1 MKNLKCIILLRPIF
15 ILLLFAVLVIT
26 TQCDS
31 NINSNTIRVGVFK
44 VNVTP
49 PIGSPVAYANAR
61 SIVDSLFAKGIVIL
75 SDKKPIVLCAV
86 DWIGIANEG
95 QDEWRESLAEAAGTT
110 IDRVSVHSIHQ
121 HDGVECDFTTARILG
136 KYGLGGWRYDTLFSR
151 KSIQSVA
158 RAVKVVKQTAKP
170 VSHIGFGEAK
180 VEKVASS
187 RRILGEDGKVKIVR
201 YSSTTDSAAIAA
213 PEGVIDT
220 WLKSVS
226 FWNKEL
232 PIVILSYYAT
242 HPLSHYGK
250 GDVSSDFVGIARESI
265 EDELEVPNIYFTGAG
280 GNIAAGKYNDG
291 SPERRF
297 VLASRME
304 KAMKQAWESTIK
316 TKVLLSDVEWRNVEI
331 LLPLRKHLVEGELV
345 TQLSNEELDPW
356 EKYEAA
362 TDLAWLQRTQ
372 SGHKVNVSALKI
384 GNIRLLN
391 IPGEAF
397 VEYQLA
403 AQKMKPGD
411 HICTAAYE
419 EYGPE
424 YICTEIAYTQ
434 GGYESSPSASLV
446 APDVES
452 VLLKAIG
459 QVLK

>member
-1 MKNLKCIILLRPIF
+1 MKNLKYIILLKPIS
-15 ILLLFAVLVIT
+15 ILLLFVVLIIN

-31 NINSNTIRVGVFK
+31 NINSNSIRVGVFK

-61 SIVDSLFAKGIVIL
+61 SIVDSLYAKGIIIL
-75 SDKKPIVLCAV
+75 SDKNPIVLCAV
-86 DWIGIANEG
+86 DWIGIANAG
-95 QDEWRESLAEAAGTT
+95 QDAWRESLAEAAGTT
-110 IDRVSVHSIHQ
+110 IDRVSVHSLHQ
-121 HDGVECDFTTARILG
+121 HDGAECDFTTARILD

-158 RAVKVVKQTAKP
+158 SAVKIAKQKAKP

-180 VEKVASS
+180 VEKVASN

-201 YSSTTDSAAIAA
+201 YSSTTDPAAIAA
-213 PEGVIDT
+213 PEGVIDP

-226 FWNKEL
+226 FWNQDL
-232 PIVILSYYAT
+232 PIVILNYYAT

-250 GDVSSDFVGIARESI
+250 GDVSSDFVGIAREAI
-265 EDELEVPNIYFTGAG
+265 EDELEVSNIYFTGAG

-297 VLASRME
+297 VLANRME

-316 TKVLLSDVEWRNVEI
+316 TDVLLSDLDWNNVEV
-331 LLPLRKHLVEGELV
+331 LLPLGKHLVEEELIA
-345 TQLSNEELDPW
+345 QLSDEKLDPW
-356 EKYEAA
+356 KKYEAA
-362 TDLAWLQRTQ
+362 TELAWLQRTQ

-384 GNIRLLN
+384 GNIKLLN

-411 HICTAAYE
+411 HVCTAAYE

-446 APDVES
+446 APEVES